1 MSASVFEGSPAS
13 VDLLRRG
20 QALIVAASQ
29 TLAVVDPA
37 ITANSIVVAALG
49 TLGDGT
55 VSTQVSVA
63 VWLAPATG
71 FTLKIPANAAAT
83 GQQVNWAV
91 LKY

>member
-1 MSASVFEGSPAS
+1 MSAQAFEGSPAS

-20 QALIVAASQ
+20 QGLIVAASQ
-29 TLAVVDPA
+29 TLAVADPA
-37 ITANSIVVAALG
+37 ITANSLVVAVLG

-55 VSTQVSVA
+55 VSAQVSVA